1 MSGSGL
7 RIQEPLVYS
16 LLTVSSLLILL
27 LSLGPAVLSLS
38 PSAPGFYHYSFFDL
52 LCHQDPARSFFIG
65 EYQMAV
71 CARCTGI
78 YAAFTAGILSL
89 PLTEFFSDTIKEK
102 LFPIRLALV
111 SIFIN
116 ILDVSGNYFG
126 FWSNTLTSR
135 FLAGALMGLSAA
147 WIMTGS
153 FFLNTK
159 SEDTNG

>member
-1 MSGSGL
+1 MSGL
-7 RIQEPLVYS
+7 RIQEPLVFA
-16 LLTVSSLLILL
+16 LLSVSSLLILL
-27 LSLGPAVLSLS
+27 LSFGPAVLPLS
-38 PSAPGFYHYSFFDL
+38 PATPGFYHYSFFDL

-78 YAAFTAGILSL
+78 YTAFTAGIFSL
-89 PLTEFFSDTIKEK
+89 PLTELFSDSIKEK
-102 LFPIRLALV
+102 LFPYRLALV

-135 FLAGALMGLSAA
+135 FIAGALMGLSAA
-147 WIMTGS
+147 WILTGS
-153 FFLNTK
+153 FFIKIK